1 MRYRTCLKQTKIN
14 GLSLFLFNLFQ
25 FVFVL
30 TTFNRELLFFGVD
43 FRYIGLALEIML
55 IILGLI
61 ERNLVIKVGKL
72 EKRFLLFYLLMLFS
86 NISWKFN
93 GLSPLSELIFNLA
106 ILNIYNFL
114 VFTVFWLYREYID
127 EVSVA
132 KMILFSGFVLWVSM
146 VWVYSGNTF
155 PEFISS
161 ATRTMSLDTGS
172 GEHHNLF
179 GQGIRVAGFA
189 EDANYATLFCV
200 LSIATTLYF
209 VKNVYFRIVLSF
221 VYAFGAAIA
230 FSRTIILG
238 TIAAILIV
246 NIRKF
251 IPKTDL
257 IVYSGFVYGSFFV
270 SVVIPF
276 IGLQNVLQTVAT
288 RFNFWRNAA
297 HLFLN
302 NPIIGNGLGSFRHYQ
317 SSLYNNTWYVQCHN
331 TWWQILSEHGIFAAF
346 IMMSILIFELTHC
359 SSVYKRF
366 LLILLGVFF
375 CSFETVYLQVFILIL
390 YLIGAS
396 NERLK

>member
-1 MRYRTCLKQTKIN
+1 MRYRTCLKQTHIN
-14 GLSLFLFNLFQ
+14 GLSLFVFNWFQ

-30 TTFNRELLFFGVD
+30 TTFNRELLLFGVD
-43 FRYIGLALEIML
+43 FRYIGLALEILL
-55 IILGLI
+55 IFFWLI

-72 EKRFLLFYLLMLFS
+72 EKRFFLFYFLVLFS
-86 NISWKFN
+86 NISWGFN
-93 GLSPLSELIFNLA
+93 GLSPLPELIFNLA
-106 ILNIYNFL
+106 ILNTYNFL
-114 VFTVFWLYREYID
+114 AFIVFWLYREYID
-127 EVSVA
+127 EDYVA

-146 VWVYSGNTF
+146 IWVYSGNTF
-155 PEFISS
+155 PKFISA

-200 LSIATTLYF
+200 ISIATTLYF

-238 TIAAILIV
+238 TIAALLIV
-246 NIRKF
+246 NIRRF

-257 IVYSGFVYGSFFV
+257 VVYSGFVYGSFLV
-270 SVVIPF
+270 SVIIPF
-276 IGLQNVLQTVAT
+276 IGLQNVLQTVST

-297 HLFLN
+297 NLFLN

-359 SSVYKRF
+359 SSTYKRF
-366 LLILLGVFF
+366 LLILMGVFF
-375 CSFETVYLQVFILIL
+375 CSFETVYLQVLILVL
-390 YLIGAS
+390 YLIGTS